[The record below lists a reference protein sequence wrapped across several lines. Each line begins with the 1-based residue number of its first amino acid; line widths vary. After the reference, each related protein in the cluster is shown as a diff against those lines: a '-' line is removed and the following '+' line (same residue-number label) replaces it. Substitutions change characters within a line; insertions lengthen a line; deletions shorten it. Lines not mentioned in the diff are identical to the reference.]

1 MGADAMFLEV
11 GSDNPAA
18 LALYARLGFVHVGM
32 RKGYYR
38 ARNSSVDALVLRLS
52 LPSNMS

>member
-1 MGADAMFLEV
+1 MFLEV

-18 LALYARLGFVHVGM
+18 LALYAALGFVNVGS

-38 ARNSSVDALVLRLS
+38 GRDALVLRLS
-52 LPSNMS
+52 LPADLP